1 MITPPTFAE
10 RRAALATAILAMTPA
25 AVTDRRDEVAGAAE
39 NLADLCRQ
47 FAEFAGELLDRID
60 AARPDGGIAIKAGG
74 RDYSAGQFLAAVLSD
89 AASDNIPDE
98 ATILAGYGGGSARGY
113 SPLTYRDVRDL

>member
-60 AARPDGGIAIKAGG
+60 AARPDGGFPVKAGG
-74 RDYSAGQFLAAVLSD
+74 IEYSAGEFLAAVIGDAVSD
-89 AASDNIPDE
+89 CIPDE

-113 SPLTYRDVRDL
+113 SPLTYSDVRDW